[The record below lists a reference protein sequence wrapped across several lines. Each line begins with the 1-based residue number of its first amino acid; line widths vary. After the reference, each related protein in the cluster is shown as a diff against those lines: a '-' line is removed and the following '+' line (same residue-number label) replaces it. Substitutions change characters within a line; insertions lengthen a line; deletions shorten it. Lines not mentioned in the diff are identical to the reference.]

1 MGVNSLGDNKGGDER
16 EAWLTR
22 GTVGVIQGLLGR
34 LQPLGRVVQ
43 AHFFEM
49 PLLKPNFEW
58 KEIPP
63 SFP

>member
-34 LQPLGRVVQ
+34 LQPLGRVV
-43 AHFFEM
+43 
-49 PLLKPNFEW
+49 
-58 KEIPP
+58 
-63 SFP
+63 